1 MIIMMDV
8 CEVWFGGMFVELGI
22 WVVFRDGRVRYVEL
36 NDLVVYV
43 LVVVFSI
50 EEDCF
55 VIMCWVFVVFV
66 VGFIVDCID
75 CFDVCVVVCIVDFVF
90 I

>member
-22 WVVFRDGRVRYVEL
+22 WVVFRDVRVRYVEL

-66 VGFIVDCID
+66 VEFNVDCID

>member
-1 MIIMMDV
+1 MIMIDV
-8 CEVWFGGMFVELGI
+8 CDVCFGGMFVELGI
-22 WVVFRDGRVRYVEL
+22 GVVFRDVRVRYVEL

-66 VGFIVDCID
+66 VEFIVDCID